1 MAKKILL
8 VDDDKDFL
16 SITRS
21 YIKKGGYDVEVAYNG
36 QKCLKKAR
44 SSKPDLILLDVM
56 MPDQSGFDVCKKLKS
71 DKNTKSIPVILLTA
85 HVNDAC
91 NMIYR
96 HEDLETEADD
106 YMGKPVNPERL
117 LQLISELIDD
127 SDSTMRE
134 QSIDL
139 SENNKLIKIEKELK
153 SDFPLKNKQH
163 AKATFYANEFVALKA
178 FSDGSK
184 YLFRPVKLADN
195 ELLLKL
201 FNALEEKSVAF
212 PFFQLIKTS
221 PQEVIQKLINI
232 DYSKEMAIGVFIQE
246 KGKEQIIGIGYYK
259 LIPKSKRAEISF
271 IISDLWKEKRVG
283 RYLLKII
290 TEIAN
295 KHGIVGFEAKVYSNN
310 KEILSLF
317 CDSGYKVSYHCLD
330 VLQQDS
336 CNVMM

>member
-8 VDDDKDFL
+8 VDDDRDFL
-16 SITRS
+16 SIAKS
-21 YIKKGGYDVEVAYNG
+21 HIKKGGYDVEIAYNG
-36 QKCLKKAR
+36 KQCLKKVR
-44 SSKPDLILLDVM
+44 SGKPDIILLDVM
-56 MPDQSGFDVCKKLKS
+56 MPGQNGFDVCKKLKS

-85 HVNDAC
+85 HVKDVC
-91 NMIYR
+91 NMIYK
-96 HEDLETEADD
+96 HGDSGTEADD
-106 YMGKPVNPERL
+106 YMGKPVDFERL
-117 LQLISELIDD
+117 LKSVNGLIGVYNKDSE
-127 SDSTMRE
+127 
-134 QSIDL
+134 
-139 SENNKLIKIEKELK
+139 IKDKKVRGEKELK
-153 SDFPLKNKQH
+153 SGLTLEKEQPQKEPCFFNDF
-163 AKATFYANEFVALKA
+163 TVLKA
-178 FSDGSK
+178 ASDGTK

-201 FNALEEKSVAF
+201 FNALEENSVAF

-232 DYSKEMAIGVFIQE
+232 DYSEEMAIGVFIQE
-246 KGKEQIIGIGYYK
+246 KEKEQIIGIGYYK